1 MAREVKLREM
11 VMMVTANWQQPLC
24 VFQHFEQARRVDHV
38 LRAHLGAS
46 IPRPFT
52 KFTYLEN
59 GTLLPSRF
67 NDLLTLNC
75 SLPIL
80 HTSWAASASSVV
92 SQDTPGQDQ
101 SPPWWLASGMSLSPP
116 HVISDRLFVTVLA
129 FCTSGVQKAFERV
142 PPTVWRAL

>member
-1 MAREVKLREM
+1 M

-52 KFTYLEN
+52 YLEN

-67 NDLLTLNC
+67 NDLLTLYC
-75 SLPIL
+75 SLSIP
-80 HTSWAASASSVV
+80 HTS
-92 SQDTPGQDQ
+92 
-101 SPPWWLASGMSLSPP
+101 
-116 HVISDRLFVTVLA
+116 
-129 FCTSGVQKAFERV
+129 
-142 PPTVWRAL
+142 